1 MDTIV
6 DQQQLHINLA
16 NIEVP
21 PGCKTVVVHLP
32 GNILLQAPAPTGNN
46 IPAVILTV
54 ADLRKYATEYIADLK
69 LRNNYKSGISLNDH
83 EKRIEQFAAWVEER
97 SEAVSAQHWRD
108 YYAEKKEKLKPL
120 TVRNYFR
127 SLKPFAEWLVAKQ
140 VMIANPLAGITP
152 PKPPK
157 VSIHSKAIQVDAFKL
172 MLAHTKDRRERAL
185 LLFFRDTACRR
196 GEAQAANWEKID
208 WKKGEVY
215 TTGKFGKPRTLYLT
229 DPTATALRAYQD
241 TLKNGEAGPIW
252 RSERGNRR
260 LTKSGI
266 SQVFN
271 RIAKRVEKEIK
282 HNPHSFRHA
291 FGRDAVEAG
300 ISILL
305 LKEIFD
311 HEHIETTM
319 IYTEV
324 DTKAVREAHN
334 RFSPVNNL
342 DTD

>member
-6 DQQQLHINLA
+6 ADQQLHINLA

-21 PGCKTVVVHLP
+21 SGCKTVVVHLP
-32 GNILLQAPAPTGNN
+32 GNILLQAPAPTGGNT
-46 IPAVILTV
+46 PTVMLAV
-54 ADLRKYATEYIADLK
+54 ADLRKYATEYIVDLK

-83 EKRIEQFAAWVEER
+83 DKRIEQFADWVEER
-97 SEAVSAQHWRD
+97 SQTVAAQHWRD

-127 SLKPFAEWLVAKQ
+127 SLKPFAEWLVKKQ
-140 VMIANPLAGITP
+140 MMIANPLADITP

-157 VSIHSKAIQVDAFKL
+157 VSIRSKAIPIDAIQL
-172 MLAHTKDRRERAL
+172 MLDHVKDEREQAL
-185 LLFFRDTACRR
+185 LLFFRDTACRLA
-196 GEAQAANWEKID
+196 EAQVANWENID
-208 WKKGEVY
+208 WEKGEVY
-215 TTGKFGKPRTLYLT
+215 TIGKFGKPRTLYVT
-229 DPTATALRAYQD
+229 TPTAAALQAYQK
-241 TLKNGEAGPIW
+241 TLKNGDIGSMW

-266 SQVFN
+266 YQIFHRVA
-271 RIAKRVEKEIK
+271 RRVEKQIK
-282 HNPHSFRHA
+282 HNPHAFRHA
-291 FGRDAVEAG
+291 FGRDAVDAG
-300 ISILL
+300 ISIVL

-311 HEHIETTM
+311 HESIETTM

-334 RFSPVNNL
+334 RFSPLNNL
-342 DTD
+342 DAD